1 LAKQGSINS
10 PGIKNRLMRGKI
22 SAFVI
27 CLLISGFLWIS
38 HTLNRSY
45 SYSFYIPVR
54 FVNLPAN
61 KTLLS
66 DLPSSLR
73 FDVRT
78 SGLKLLFAL
87 LNRPFPEIIVDFNTL
102 KGDNKSQT
110 YAISSGNINI
120 KSCTKVDVDVKRI
133 SPDTL
138 YFAAKKGLNKN
149 VPIKPVVFASADKG
163 FIASRPLVNP
173 SYITIN
179 GDSASLA
186 GIDSISTVPLYLS
199 QLTGNYVGKL
209 SLVSPSDNVYLSL
222 NEVNISIQTD
232 KLLEKEIEVPL
243 AAINCKDNC
252 TPKLFPSKVKVRFS
266 SAGNDFKDIDQKS
279 FKAVVDLAKQK
290 KDSNKLPV
298 ELSTL
303 PTGAHILSIEPQE
316 VEFLLFRK

>member
-1 LAKQGSINS
+1 LANHKGSYA
-10 PGIKNRLMRGKI
+10 IKEKLMRGKL
-22 SAFVI
+22 SAFVV

-45 SYSFYIPVR
+45 SYSLYIPVK

-66 DLPSSLR
+66 ELPTSLR

-87 LNRPFPEIIVDFNTL
+87 LNRPFEEITIDFNSL

-110 YAISSGNINI
+110 YAISSGNIDI
-120 KSCTKVDVDVKRI
+120 KSCTKVDVDVKKI

-138 YFAAKKGLNKN
+138 YFAAKRGLNKN
-149 VPIKPVVFASADKG
+149 VPVKPVVYASADKG
-163 FIASRPLVNP
+163 FITERPLISP

-186 GIDSISTVPLYLS
+186 GIDSISTVPLYLN

-209 SLVSPSDNVYLSL
+209 LLVSPSDNVYLSL
-222 NEVNISIQTD
+222 NEVNVSIQTD
-232 KLLEKEIEVPL
+232 KLLEKEIEVPVT
-243 AAINCKDNC
+243 AVNCRDNC
-252 TPKLFPSKVKVRFS
+252 TPKLFPSKVKIRFS

-279 FKAVVDLAKQK
+279 FKAVVDFGRQK

-316 VEFLLFRK
+316 VEFLIFRK